1 MYQNLGKL
9 ILQAL
14 FIKIISSSICLPIQH
29 KKYNLFKLFSSEFGG
44 RIITLL
50 FLPNFVSIDRCY

>member
-14 FIKIISSSICLPIQH
+14 FIKIISSGICLPIQH

-44 RIITLL
+44 RIITL
-50 FLPNFVSIDRCY
+50 FYLPNFVSIDSCY